1 MDDLVAPIK
10 AIRTALGSSM
20 EVACD
25 WHHRETAPAPPTT
38 TTPPPWAYLNPPAS
52 VC

>member
-1 MDDLVAPIK
+1 MDSLVAPIQ

-25 WHHRETAPAPPTT
+25 WHHRETAPPPAL
-38 TTPPPWAYLNPPAS
+38 PRAYLNPQAS